1 MIPRLRGEG
10 VGWDGLLWDIG
21 WAGMGLDGAGG
32 VGSGKG
38 QAHAMMCDRAV
49 GVGSGEEQ
57 AHAMMCDGKGEVLG
71 DVAEEV
77 GRAYLES
84 S

>member
-10 VGWDGLLWDIG
+10 VGWDGLRWDIG

-32 VGSGKG
+32 VGSGEG
-38 QAHAMMCDRAV
+38 
-49 GVGSGEEQ
+49 Q